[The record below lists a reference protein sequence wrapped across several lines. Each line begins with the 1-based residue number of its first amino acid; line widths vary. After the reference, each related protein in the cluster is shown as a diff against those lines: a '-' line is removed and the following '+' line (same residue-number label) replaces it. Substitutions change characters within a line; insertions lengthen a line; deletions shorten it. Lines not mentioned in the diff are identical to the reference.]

1 MLQALGDLV
10 IIEPDPDQ
18 ERKIIHH
25 SIKKRLQTGT
35 LQSVGSNVTK
45 ELKPGMKVMYLHANH
60 REVQGL
66 LIMHGER
73 SIYMY
78 EESN

>member
-10 IIEPDPDQ
+10 IIEPDPNQ
-18 ERKIIHH
+18 EKQVVIHNL
-25 SIKKRLQTGT
+25 KKQLQTGT
-35 LQSVGSNVTK
+35 IQSVGSNAPR
-45 ELKPGMKVMYLHANH
+45 ELKPKMKVMYLHANH

-66 LIMHGER
+66 LIMNAER